1 MDEDFTC
8 LRDAYIPETIIGYV
22 SVLHFAGTSLSRDNL
37 LECME
42 LAATIAKKNAD
53 VQDVLMHSG
62 RMKEI
67 VEGFANCSK
76 ALAISGS
83 DKKAAGGGS
92 KRMREMGWSRELWT
106 VKR

>member
-1 MDEDFTC
+1 MV
-8 LRDAYIPETIIGYV
+8 IGYV

-42 LAATIAKKNAD
+42 LAAVVARKDSD
-53 VQDVLMHSG
+53 VAAVLMKSG

-83 DKKAAGGGS
+83 EKKGPGS
-92 KRMREMGWSRELWT
+92 SSKKLREMGWTRELWS